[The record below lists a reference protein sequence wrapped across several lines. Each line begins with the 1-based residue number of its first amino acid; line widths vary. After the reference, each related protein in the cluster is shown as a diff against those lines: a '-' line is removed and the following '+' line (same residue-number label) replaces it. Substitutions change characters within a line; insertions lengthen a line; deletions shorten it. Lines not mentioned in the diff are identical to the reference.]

1 MFIRKKKNPHINESA
16 WFKPTLLKGQLCK
29 TQLFEDNKGNSV
41 GMMKNEN
48 EILRL
53 EK

>member
-1 MFIRKKKNPHINESA
+1 MVQTHIVEGS
-16 WFKPTLLKGQLCK
+16 TV
-29 TQLFEDNKGNSV
+29 QLFEDNKGNSV